1 MNPGYAAKRIRLQLR
16 EAMTFGMALLVA
28 AMLVLAT
35 GATQAGT
42 GRSPGQMQRTSGTVL
57 VMGDS
62 LSAAYG
68 MAASKGWV
76 SLLDARLRRSH
87 PGWSMVNAS
96 VSGETTA
103 GGVSRL
109 PRQLER
115 VKPAIV
121 VIELGANDG
130 LRGLPLD
137 RMRANLDRMIRLSK
151 ASGAKVLLVGMRM
164 PPNLGRAYTEGFA
177 NTYTQLARQHQVP
190 LLPFFLEPIMLDRGA
205 FQRDNLHPTEAAQ
218 VRLANHVWPA
228 LQPMIR

>member
-1 MNPGYAAKRIRLQLR
+1 MDVRYAAGRGGLQLR
-16 EAMTFGMALLVA
+16 KVMLLWAIALLA
-28 AMLVLAT
+28 WLSGTA
-35 GATQAGT
+35 QAGT
-42 GRSPGQMQRTSGTVL
+42 GRIEPQMQRTRSVL

-76 SLLDARLRRSH
+76 SLLDARLRREK

-109 PRQLER
+109 QRQLDR
-115 VKPAIV
+115 VKPSV
-121 VIELGANDG
+121 VIIELGANDG

-137 RMRANLDRMIRLSK
+137 RMRANLDRMIRQSK

-177 NTYTQLARQHQVP
+177 NTYTQLARQHQVA
-190 LLPFFLEPIMLDRGA
+190 LLPFLLEPIMLERAA

-218 VRLANHVWPA
+218 PKLANHVWPA
-228 LQPMIR
+228 LQPLLR

>member
-1 MNPGYAAKRIRLQLR
+1 MNPRYAAMCDRLQLR
-16 EAMTFGMALLVA
+16 RVMGLWLLMALVF
-28 AMLVLAT
+28 LAGT
-35 GATQAGT
+35 VHAGT
-42 GRSPGQMQRTSGTVL
+42 GKVPARTANRTVL

-68 MAASKGWV
+68 MAAGKGWV
-76 SLLDARLRRSH
+76 SLLDARLRRSN

-103 GGVSRL
+103 GGLSRL

-115 VKPAIV
+115 VKPAVV

-164 PPNLGRAYTEGFA
+164 PPNLGRAYTDGFA
-177 NTYTQLARQHQVP
+177 NTYAQLAKQHQVA

-218 VRLANHVWPA
+218 PRLANHVWPA
-228 LQPMIR
+228 LQPLVR

>member
-1 MNPGYAAKRIRLQLR
+1 MKPRYAAMPMRLQLR
-16 EAMTFGMALLVA
+16 RAMTFGMALLMGA
-28 AMLVLAT
+28 LVLLASQ
-35 GATQAGT
+35 AAQAGT
-42 GRSPGQMQRTSGTVL
+42 GRVPAQPQRASKTVL

-76 SLLDARLRRSH
+76 SLLDARMRTSH

-109 PRQLER
+109 PRQLQR
-115 VKPAIV
+115 VKPAVV

-130 LRGLPLD
+130 LRGLPLAS
-137 RMRANLDRMIRLSK
+137 MRANLDRMIRLSK

-164 PPNLGRAYTEGFA
+164 PPNLGRAYTDGFA
-177 NTYTQLARQHQVP
+177 TTYTQLAKQHGVA

-218 VRLANHVWPA
+218 AKLANHVWPA
-228 LQPMIR
+228 LQPLLK